1 MAKEVQL
8 ILKRMKTGCQWREL
22 SIKEYFTNDAPCWQ
36 TIHYYFY
43 KWSKD
48 GSFKNAWV
56 NLLAAN
62 KCHLDLSSVQFD
74 GSHTLA
80 KRGGEAVGYQG
91 RKSAQ
96 TSNRLYLIDNTGQM
110 LAVGTPQSGQHNDL
124 YNIESIFKEMLE
136 ILEQAGISSK
146 GIFLNADPGFDSE
159 EMRALCEQNE
169 IELNVKP
176 NKRNGKQETIEY
188 KYFDDELYKNR
199 TKIEHANAWL
209 DAFKALLV
217 RYEKRIF
224 TWMGLHWLAFITRF
238 SLKLKV

>member
-1 MAKEVQL
+1 MHSL
-8 ILKRMKTGCQWREL
+8 T
-22 SIKEYFTNDAPCWQ
+22 S
-36 TIHYYFY
+36 
-43 KWSKD
+43 
-48 GSFKNAWV
+48 
-56 NLLAAN
+56 
-62 KCHLDLSSVQFD
+62 
-74 GSHTLA
+74 A

-91 RKSAQ
+91 RKSAV
-96 TSNRLYLIDNTGQM
+96 TCNSLYLSDNKGQM

-146 GIFLNADPGFDSE
+146 GIFLKADPGFDSE
-159 EMRALCEQNE
+159 EMRTLCEQNE

-188 KYFDDELYKNR
+188 KYFDAKLYKNR

-209 DAFKALLV
+209 VAFKTLLV
-217 RYEKRIF
+217 RYVKRIF
-224 TWMGLHWLAFITRF
+224 TWTGLNWLAFITRF